1 MSRLI
6 ALARDSRLAFG
17 LTVALG
23 FVAGL
28 FTIAQAWLFAQ
39 TVNRAFLEGEGL
51 GALGRILAALA
62 VVILVRAAL
71 SWGTEISA
79 KAIATRVK
87 NDLRARLLA
96 HLDALGPSYTASR
109 ETGAISAA
117 LVEGIEALDAYYSQY
132 LPQLL
137 IAAIVPVSI
146 LFFVFPLDWLSG
158 LVLVLT
164 APLIPMFM
172 ILIGKGAEAVTR
184 RQYDTLSRLSAHF
197 LDSLQGLTTL
207 KLFGRSRYHAAQVAE
222 MSGRFRDAT
231 LAVLRITFLSALA
244 LELLATIS
252 PAVIAVEVG
261 LRLLYGKLLFEQ
273 ALFLL
278 VIAPEFY
285 IPMRMLGLRFHA
297 GMSGVSAAKRIF
309 EILDAPLPAH
319 RPSLPGGDGESR
331 AMDEFQSLPGIETH
345 PQTISPSPPRGEGR
359 GRGKPWGRGPE
370 IQLRALTFAYPAA
383 DRPALDSVTFNIP
396 RGKHTALVGP
406 SGAGKSTLFQILLGF
421 LQPQGGEILVDGSIR
436 EDLNSASWRARIA
449 WVSQTPYLFN
459 DTIAENIRLG
469 APNAALAEVREA
481 ARAAHLDSFIEAL
494 PQGYDTV
501 IGERGARLSGGE
513 RQRLALARAFLKK
526 ADLILL
532 DEPTANLDP
541 INDAL
546 LRAATGRLL
555 AESGCTVV
563 TIAHRLE
570 TVSRADQI
578 VVLDEGRVV
587 EAGAPDALLA
597 RGGAY
602 ARMVGSARAAAR
614 PAELRWQPPAEPP
627 RPALPAAPEG
637 EPPVRRASTLEV
649 LRRLLGFLR
658 GAWGEV
664 ALSVLL
670 GSLTIGS
677 SIALMGTSAW
687 LISAAALH
695 PSVADLQMA
704 IVGVRAFGIGRG
716 VFRYL
721 ERLTSHSVTFRL
733 LARLRTW
740 FYTALEP
747 LAPARLQSWHSGDLL
762 NRIIGDVDTLQNFY
776 VRVVSPPLVAVL
788 VTLGSSWYLW
798 HLAPR
803 LGRILPLFLLAVG
816 LAVPLVSRAAAAKPG
831 RALIAGRAALRVA
844 LVDHVQG
851 LADLLAF
858 NRAAAHRARAEALGR
873 RYEAIQAKLAHQVG
887 VQDGLNTLL
896 TNLGMWSLLV
906 AGIPLVEGGALD
918 GRLLAAVA
926 LIGLSAFEAVT
937 PLPQAAQMLSA
948 SLEAARRLF
957 EVVDSPPMVSDPP
970 QTAPAPAARE
980 VKISLRGVR
989 FTYPGASR
997 PALDGLTLD
1006 IPVGK
1011 RIAIVGPSG
1020 AGKSTLANLLLRF
1033 WEYGGEITLDGQPLR
1048 AYAQDDVRACF
1059 AVVPQNAY
1067 LFNDTVRANLLLARP
1082 DADEAALEEAVARA
1096 QLAAFIRELPQ
1107 GLETPLGEGGAR
1119 FSGGQRQ
1126 RLAVARALLKDAP
1139 VLLLDEP
1146 TANLDPLTERALL
1159 ETLFAVTERRT
1170 TLWITHRLVAM
1181 ARMDEVIVLDG
1192 GRVIERGSHADLL
1205 AQGGLYAA
1213 LWGLQH
1219 GEIGA

>member
-6 ALARDSRLAFG
+6 ALARDCRLAFG

-23 FVAGL
+23 FIAGL

-39 TVNRAFLEGEGL
+39 TVDRAFLEGHGL
-51 GALGRILAALA
+51 DALQRILAALA
-62 VVILVRAAL
+62 AVILIRAAL

-96 HLDALGPSYTASR
+96 HIDALGPSYTAANQ
-109 ETGAISAA
+109 TGAFSAA
-117 LVEGIEALDAYYSQY
+117 LVEGIESLDAYYSQY

-137 IAAIVPVSI
+137 VSAIVPTSI

-158 LVLVLT
+158 LVLLLT

-172 ILIGKGAEAVTR
+172 ILIGKGAEVVTH
-184 RQYDTLSRLSAHF
+184 RQYDTLTRLAAQF

-207 KLFGRSRYHAAQVAE
+207 KLFGRSRDYAAQVAAL
-222 MSGRFRDAT
+222 SNRFRDVT
-231 LAVLRITFLSALA
+231 LSVLRITFLSALA

-252 PAVIAVEVG
+252 TAVIAVEVG

-297 GMSGVSAAKRIF
+297 GMSGVSAARRIF
-309 EILDAPLPAH
+309 EILDTPVPESVSMPEVGAKTRGAEIRNLI
-319 RPSLPGGDGESR
+319 SLRS
-331 AMDEFQSLPGIETH
+331 
-345 PQTISPSPPRGEGR
+345 
-359 GRGKPWGRGPE
+359 
-370 IQLRALTFAYPAA
+370 LTFTYPES
-383 DRPALDSVTFNIP
+383 DRPALENVTLDIP
-396 RGKHTALVGP
+396 RGRHTALIGP

-421 LQPQGGEILVDGSIR
+421 LHPQSGEILVDGLSIAPGR
-436 EDLNSASWRARIA
+436 AVEVQASLNSPVWRSRVS
-449 WVSQTPYLFN
+449 WVSQTPHLFN

-469 APNAALAEVREA
+469 APHASLDAVQDA
-481 ARAAHLDSFIEAL
+481 ARAARLDAFIQSL
-494 PQGYDTV
+494 PQGYETI

-513 RQRLALARAFLKK
+513 RQRLALARAFLKN

-541 INDAL
+541 VNEAL
-546 LRAATGRLL
+546 LREATEDLL
-555 AESGCTVV
+555 AAGGRTIV

-570 TVSRADQI
+570 TVARADQI
-578 VVLDEGRVV
+578 VVLADGRVI
-587 EAGAPDALLA
+587 ERGAPDELRS
-597 RGGAY
+597 RGGFY
-602 ARMVGSARAAAR
+602 ARMVHQARAAA
-614 PAELRWQPPAEPP
+614 PPGEIRWQAPTEPQSAAPLSIVEDAASP
-627 RPALPAAPEG
+627 RRLPAWT
-637 EPPVRRASTLEV
+637 VM
-649 LRRLLGFLR
+649 RRLLGFLR

-670 GSLTIGS
+670 GALTIGS

-687 LISAAALH
+687 LISAAALQ
-695 PSVADLQMA
+695 PSVADLQVA
-704 IVGVRAFGIGRG
+704 IVSVRAFGIGRG

-762 NRIIGDVDTLQNFY
+762 NRIIGDVETLQNFY

-788 VTLGSSWYLW
+788 IALGSSWYLW

-803 LGRILPLFLLAVG
+803 LGLILPLFLLVVG
-816 LAVPLVSRAAAAKPG
+816 VVVPLVSRAVAAKAG
-831 RALIAGRAALRVA
+831 RALIAERAALRIA
-844 LVDHVQG
+844 LIDHVQG

-858 NRAAAHRARAEALGR
+858 NRVDEHRTRAESLGR
-873 RYEAIQAKLAHQVG
+873 RYEQLQSKLAHQVG

-896 TNLGMWSLLV
+896 SNLGMWSLLV
-906 AGIPLVEGGALD
+906 AGIPLVESGSLD

-937 PLPQAAQMLSA
+937 PLPQAAQMLVS

-957 EVVDSPPMVSDPP
+957 EVVDSPQMVSDPP
-970 QTAPAPAARE
+970 RPAPAPASRGVE
-980 VKISLRGVR
+980 ISLRDVR
-989 FTYPGASR
+989 FTYPRASR
-997 PALDGLTLD
+997 PALAGLTLK
-1006 IPVGK
+1006 IPAGK
-1011 RIAIVGPSG
+1011 RVAIVGPSG

-1033 WEYGGEITLDGQPLR
+1033 WEYDGEILLDGRPLR
-1048 AYAQDDVRACF
+1048 AYAQDEARACF
-1059 AVVPQNAY
+1059 AVVPQSAY
-1067 LFNDTVRANLLLARP
+1067 LFNDTVRANLLLAKP
-1082 DADEAALEEAVARA
+1082 DADEAALLAAVKRA
-1096 QLAAFIRELPQ
+1096 QLAAFIRELPR
-1107 GLETPLGEGGAR
+1107 GFDTPLGEGGAR

-1139 VLLLDEP
+1139 ILLLDEP
-1146 TANLDPLTERALL
+1146 TANLDPLTEAALL
-1159 ETLFAVTERRT
+1159 ETLFAVTERRS
-1170 TLWITHRLVAM
+1170 TLWITHRLVEM
-1181 ARMDEVIVLDG
+1181 QRMDEIIVLDG
-1192 GRVIERGSHADLL
+1192 GRVVERGVHADLL
-1205 AQGGLYAA
+1205 AQGGLYAT

-1219 GEIGA
+1219 RRAGLGQ